1 MSLMLARLLNVGLKC
16 NGEVF
21 IYMDNIEHDVK
32 VLKKILNSELFLGK
46 YPMIERVWVEEHGN
60 SRIDIVLRVDEP
72 SNKYWPIREEIRSF
86 IWNVAK
92 MAGVTS
98 RFNIYP

>member
-1 MSLMLARLLNVGLKC
+1 
-16 NGEVF
+16 
-21 IYMDNIEHDVK
+21 MDSIEQDVK

-46 YPMIERVWVEEHGN
+46 YPVISRVWVEEYGIN
-60 SRIDIVLRVDEP
+60 KIDIVLSVKEP
-72 SNKYWPIREEIRSF
+72 YSKYSPLRDEIRSY
-86 IWNVAK
+86 IWNIAK

>member
-1 MSLMLARLLNVGLKC
+1 
-16 NGEVF
+16 
-21 IYMDNIEHDVK
+21 MDSIEQDVK

-46 YPMIERVWVEEHGN
+46 YPVISRVWVEEYGN
-60 SRIDIVLRVDEP
+60 DRIDIVLNVKEPYSEYSPFRDEIK
-72 SNKYWPIREEIRSF
+72 SY
-86 IWNVAK
+86 IWNIAK

>member
-1 MSLMLARLLNVGLKC
+1 M
-16 NGEVF
+16 
-21 IYMDNIEHDVK
+21 YMEQDVI
-32 VLKKILNSELFLGK
+32 VLKKLLNSPLFLDK
-46 YPMIERVWVEEHGN
+46 YPMISRVWVEEYGN
-60 SRIDIVLRVDEP
+60 DKIDIILSVIEPYSEFHPLRDEI
-72 SNKYWPIREEIRSF
+72 KSF